1 MRISTREH
9 ILLIS
14 LITFIILWVAFVY
27 ILEPQWIEM
36 EAMRQ
41 ELRVETVE
49 LERLET
55 MIKNEEM
62 LDQKI
67 ETNYVAIEQKAA
79 QYFNTTPQEELIL
92 LFNDFLNIPFL
103 EGTLLSFR
111 TPEQVEIEGITF
123 QKDVIEITSEGQYGS
138 VVNVFKNMW
147 QFQKHV
153 NMTYANLSK
162 KSIDEVVGQMELAV
176 YTLVADVNIKDQ
188 LYEWYI
194 DDLFYK
200 EDPFAP
206 YQPNTEAVRYIYTQE
221 DQGLFNYD
229 LNYAFT
235 DIEGHYMEAEI
246 NEFLQAGY
254 LFLDP
259 YMTFKPDTPITRGEF
274 IVMMDKVY
282 GWESVN
288 EEDTMDLTSFDDY
301 DELGSLENAFAKA
314 IYRGYISGI
323 IEGYTDNTLRP
334 RNPITYGEIEYIM
347 NNIKGTQDYS
357 FANIGNALVAD
368 KGVPAKN
375 WSNLNGQLTKA
386 EAVYLLYYHK

>member
-206 YQPNTEAVRYIYTQE
+206 YQPNPEAVRYIYTQE

>member
-206 YQPNTEAVRYIYTQE
+206 YQPNPEAVRYIYTQE

-368 KGVPAKN
+368 KSVPAKN

>member
-9 ILLIS
+9 ILLLS
-14 LITFIILWVAFVY
+14 LITFIILWVTFVY

-36 EAMRQ
+36 EAIRQ
-41 ELRVETVE
+41 ELRLETAE
-49 LERLET
+49 LERLEA
-55 MIKNEEM
+55 MIENEVV
-62 LDQKI
+62 LDQQI
-67 ETNYVAIEQKAA
+67 ETTYLAIENKAA
-79 QYFNTTPQEELIL
+79 QYFNTTPQEEMIL
-92 LFNDFLNIPFL
+92 LFNDFLNMPFL

-111 TPEQVEIEGITF
+111 TPEQVDIEGITF
-123 QKDVIEITSEGQYGS
+123 QKNVIEITTDGQYGS

-147 QFQKHV
+147 KFQKHV

-162 KSIDEVVGQMELAV
+162 KSIDEVIGQMEMAV
-176 YTLVADVNIKDQ
+176 YTLVADVNIQDK
-188 LYEWYI
+188 LYEWYV

-200 EDPFAP
+200 EDPFSP
-206 YQPNTEAVRYIYTQE
+206 YIPNPEAIRYMYMQE
-221 DQGLFNYD
+221 DQGIFNYD

-235 DIEGHYMEAEI
+235 DIEDHYMEAEI
-246 NEFLQAGY
+246 KEFLQAGY

-259 YMTFKPDTPITRGEF
+259 YMTFKPDTSITRGEF

-282 GWESVN
+282 GWEGVD
-288 EEDTMDLTSFDDY
+288 EEDTMDLTTFDDY

-357 FANIGNALVAD
+357 FTTIGNALVAD
-368 KGVPAKN
+368 KGVPVKN
-375 WSNLNGQLTKA
+375 WSDPNGQLTKA

>member
-206 YQPNTEAVRYIYTQE
+206 YQSNAEAVRYIYTQE